1 MAVMYSDTMA
11 LVKIYSF
18 TFINFCKDMFNNDHT
33 ESCEHRKNT
42 LFMSCITL
50 ISKREMFQ
58 ANIAMVQD
66 MLL

>member
-1 MAVMYSDTMA
+1 MAVLYSDTMA

-18 TFINFCKDMFNNDHT
+18 TFINFCKEMCNNDHT

-42 LFMSCITL
+42 PFMSCMTL
-50 ISKREMFQ
+50 ISKGEMFQ